1 MEQGICGSHVF
12 FIEDG
17 KSKNYIIGKYKIGYL
32 SGDNLILDPY
42 ECLYLYFKGRIS
54 FQNSD
59 SFRDLFDTV
68 TFDRY
73 VAYEILKNK
82 GYRVKEDSGLIYFRK
97 GTEKPLS
104 LRVMREYD
112 RIQFSDLVENPVD
125 YYFTVDE
132 EGDPTVYSSQEIFP
146 GGRNLV
152 SPVSAPV
159 VRMGGRSFGAGDLEW
174 WIGTAFHGFRLLT
187 ENEANYISGNHSASQ
202 VDMVYSDLVGR
213 GCIVKT
219 GFKYGAN
226 FRVYLGRDSQHA
238 EYLVSVMP
246 EEERWYSISRGVR
259 VASSVRKTM
268 IYASIYK
275 NEVRYVALKRVKD
288 II

>member
-1 MEQGICGSHVF
+1 MEQGICGSHIF

-32 SGDNLILDPY
+32 SGDKLILDPY

-54 FQNSD
+54 FQNGD
-59 SFRDLFDTV
+59 SFRELLDTV

-112 RIQFSDLVENPVD
+112 HIEFSDLVENPVD

-132 EGDPTVYSSQEIFP
+132 EGDPTVYSSQEILP
-146 GGRNLV
+146 TGKNPVL
-152 SPVSAPV
+152 PVSASV
-159 VRMGGRSFGAGDLEW
+159 VKMGGRSFATEDLDW

-187 ENEANYISGNHSASQ
+187 ENEASYISGNHNASQ
-202 VDMVYSDLVGR
+202 VDMVYSDLVRR

-226 FRVYLGRDSQHA
+226 FRVYLSRDSQHA
-238 EYLVSVMP
+238 EYLVSVMSG
-246 EEERWYSISRGVR
+246 EERWYSISRGVR

-268 IYASIYK
+268 IYASLYK